1 MRLRHPSGRVVHL
14 SYGANI
20 RPARDLP
27 AVVEQLDTYA
37 SAIRAKL
44 GVDTLGVSLW
54 LPPSLAAA
62 LAVDARARTRLRAE
76 LDARGLEVVTLS
88 GVPYAEGGGEASSD
102 TSRYVPDWSDPARLE
117 YTLDLARIL
126 VDLLPDDAVRG
137 AVTTLGLGRRRG
149 WDTGKERS
157 SARLLGRL
165 SGGLAEVAWQTGRA
179 VRVGFQ
185 PEPGCVLDSVADTIA
200 ALQRVDK
207 DRIGVCLDL
216 ANLACTWQEPA
227 EALDQLTDAH
237 ISVIRV
243 QVAAAIEVANPVA
256 AAETLRG
263 YVEPD
268 HQHQVTNP
276 SGAYLDDLSQAL
288 GDFPPG
294 PWRVR
299 YHVPLHTA
307 PAPPLAATTDVWRA
321 ALRHLMGG
329 AQPGTDYL
337 DVETETWDVLPPGE
351 RPTGPAALA
360 DGIAAELA
368 YTKGELAD
376 LGLSPPA
383 EACATH

>member
-1 MRLRHPSGRVVHL
+1 MRLRHHSGRVVHL
-14 SYGANI
+14 STGTNV
-20 RPARDLP
+20 RSARDLP

-37 SAIRAKL
+37 TAIRARL

-54 LPPSLAAA
+54 LPPTLAAA
-62 LAVDARARTRLRAE
+62 LAVDGRSRTRLRAE

-137 AVTTLGLGRRRG
+137 AVTTLGLGRRVG
-149 WDTGKERS
+149 WDTGKEKS
-157 SARLLGRL
+157 SARLMGRL
-165 SGGLAEVAWQTGRA
+165 SAGLAEVAWQTGRA
-179 VRVGFQ
+179 VRVGLQ
-185 PEPGCVLDSVADTIA
+185 PEPGCVLDATDQTIA
-200 ALQRVDK
+200 ALARVDK

-216 ANLACTWQEPA
+216 ANLACTWEEPA
-227 EALDQLTDAH
+227 DALDRLAAAG
-237 ISVIRV
+237 ISVIRA
-243 QVAAAIEVANPVA
+243 QVAAAIEVADPAV

-263 YVEPD
+263 YVRAG

-276 SGAYLDDLSQAL
+276 SGAYLDDLSDAL
-288 GDFPPG
+288 RDLPPG

-307 PAPPLAATTDVWRA
+307 PAPPLAATREVWLG

-329 AQPGTDYL
+329 AHPGTDYL

-351 RPTGPAALA
+351 RPAGPSALA
-360 DGIAAELA
+360 EGIAAELA
-368 YTKGELAD
+368 HTCNELES

-383 EACATH
+383 DARAI